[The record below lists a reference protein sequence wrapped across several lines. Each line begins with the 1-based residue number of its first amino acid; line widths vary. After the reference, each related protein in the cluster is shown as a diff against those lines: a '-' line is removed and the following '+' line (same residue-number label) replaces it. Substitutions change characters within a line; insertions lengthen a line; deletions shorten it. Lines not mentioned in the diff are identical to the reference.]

1 MSITNRQ
8 LLIILI
14 LLIAVITVG
23 SLARYTYVTFKE
35 LSVASLNMAGIEAG
49 DSLNRIPAK
58 VTGVTSNIGNDYVTL
73 NWNAITKSKLSGYR
87 IYRTNSYEGQLII
100 GGSEQTSFTDYN
112 VKSGETYYYRVSAIN
127 DLGEGYLSNPLR
139 VIVR

>member
-1 MSITNRQ
+1 MAITNRQ

-23 SLARYTYVTFKE
+23 SLARYTYVTFKD
-35 LSVASLNMAGIEAG
+35 LSVASLNMAGIEVG
-49 DSLNRIPAK
+49 DSLNRVPAK
-58 VTGVTSNIGNDYVTL
+58 VTGVTPNVGSGYVTL
-73 NWNAITKSKLSGYR
+73 NWNPITKSKLAGYR

-112 VKSGETYYYRVSAIN
+112 IKSGETYYYRVSAIN
-127 DLGEGYLSNPLR
+127 DLGEGYLSNPVR
-139 VIVR
+139 VIIR